1 MPGEPHPSRRRRA
14 PEHGRRH
21 HPYDPRLVRW
31 FDGQQWTRH
40 SQAVQTTVPSPSPR
54 KLSTGSI
61 VLIVVGA
68 ILLLCAIVAMILGV
82 VALVAFFANIAQG
95 VVCGESPHYCT

>member
-1 MPGEPHPSRRRRA
+1 MTHQPGWYPD
-14 PEHGRRH
+14 
-21 HPYDPRLVRW
+21 PYDPRLVRW
-31 FDGQQWTRH
+31 FDGEQWTQH
-40 SQAVQTTVPSPSPR
+40 SQPVQPPPSR